1 MRSKYLHHYFD
12 YDFSVIRWSWGNF
25 STYCQF
31 DDRTFYTNSTTE
43 LFIETTSGQDYT
55 DMNPIQVPQ
64 CLPQLNMKTLLVL
77 KSTSMLILVHI
88 PSIKI
93 SSIKI

>member
-43 LFIETTSGQDYT
+43 LFIEYDIWAGLYGYEPYPGSS
-55 DMNPIQVPQ
+55 MP
-64 CLPQLNMKTLLVL
+64 
-77 KSTSMLILVHI
+77 STAQYEDATGVEKHKYAHVGTYSVR
-88 PSIKI
+88 
-93 SSIKI
+93 